1 MTRPQLISKH
11 DPNWLS
17 PGNPDDPRL
26 LHSEPD
32 DRIWVY
38 PSGQGYR
45 QEIPLR
51 DDLTLAIVNYT
62 LHRDVIVEGVDNI
75 NCLKFESRLTGVEA
89 GHTFFIPRFRG
100 QSVHIMPARKRTF
113 EVEVIFK
120 QPALVSYFQAYVER
134 LPPQTQTIARRVLQF
149 VYRRGQKGS
158 SLSPSEMLGRILD
171 RKFAINAYHSAEQML
186 PNALYAEANDL
197 GYAARSVTTPA
208 MQQVTHQILS
218 CPYQNSTR
226 RIYLKRKALSLVSL
240 YLEAMLQSHDD
251 AVDLDCIYQAA
262 SILRKQMTQPPTVEA
277 LARQVCTNRLKL
289 YQGFHTV
296 YGTTPF
302 GYLRNH
308 RMREAYRLL
317 LTSDLSVGNISA
329 AVGYT
334 NRNRFAMAFRQRI
347 GLNPKAL
354 QLQLQKCAS

>member
-1 MTRPQLISKH
+1 MTPPRLISKQ

-17 PGNPDDPRL
+17 PGSPDDPRL
-26 LHSEPD
+26 LHSAPD
-32 DRIWVY
+32 DRILVY

-62 LHRDVIVEGVDNI
+62 LHHDVIVEGADHVDT
-75 NCLKFESRLTGVEA
+75 LKFESRLTGLEA
-89 GHTFFIPRFRG
+89 GHTFFIPRFRW
-100 QSVHIMPARKRTF
+100 QRVCIMPARKRTF

-120 QPALVSYFQAYVER
+120 QPALVNYFQAYIER
-134 LPPQTQTIARRVLQF
+134 LPPQAQTIAQRVLQF
-149 VYRRGQKGS
+149 VYRRGQKEANM
-158 SLSPSEMLGRILD
+158 SPSEMLGRILD
-171 RKFAINAYHSAEQML
+171 RKFAIETYRSAEQTL
-186 PNALYAEANDL
+186 PNPLYAEANDL

-218 CPYQNSTR
+218 CPYQNSIR
-226 RIYLKRKALSLVSL
+226 RTYLKRKALNLASL
-240 YLEAMLQSHDD
+240 YLEAMPQSHRDD
-251 AVDLDCIYQAA
+251 TDLDRIYQAA
-262 SILRKQMTQPPTVEA
+262 SILRKQMTNPPTVEA
-277 LARQVCTNRLKL
+277 LARQVYTNRLKL
-289 YQGFHTV
+289 YQGFQAV

-317 LTSDLSVGNISA
+317 ITSDLSVGNISA

-354 QLQLQKCAS
+354 QMQLQKCAS